1 MGQKWDLVMRGS
13 GGNIILFL
21 LGLVDFQVFPRLST
35 CGETGVYGYFVD
47 QGKLQ
52 NSNNR
57 ISEAL
62 EIGVRQQDSSV
73 LFHGTDG
80 FEIRWKIIFYST
92 PFKIF
97 KGIIYGECYKQ

>member
-1 MGQKWDLVMRGS
+1 MIRGS
-13 GGNIILFL
+13 GGNVIPFL
-21 LGLVDFQVFPRLST
+21 LGLVGFQVLPRLST
-35 CGETGVYGYFVD
+35 CGETGVYGYCVN

-57 ISEAL
+57 ISKAL
-62 EIGVRQQDSSV
+62 EIGIRQQDSSA

-97 KGIIYGECYKQ
+97 EGIIYGECYKQ